1 MAKESEAA
9 ISTSAIQNSLKKE
22 VNMEKSQVM
31 YRVIRTSITLYL
43 VFLRVLKRIKVKR
56 IGSFILKSVLL
67 CPTEDLR

>member
-43 VFLRVLKRIKVKR
+43 VFLRVLKRIKVK
-56 IGSFILKSVLL
+56 
-67 CPTEDLR
+67 

>member
-56 IGSFILKSVLL
+56 IGSFILNNVLL

>member
-43 VFLRVLKRIKVKR
+43 VFLRVLKKKFQLIFSNKYY
-56 IGSFILKSVLL
+56 
-67 CPTEDLR
+67 PTLPD

>member
-43 VFLRVLKRIKVKR
+43 VFLRVLKRIKDWLFYTK
-56 IGSFILKSVLL
+56 
-67 CPTEDLR
+67 